1 MLYSF
6 RTKFQILSQIMKNK
20 SSSIFSILLI
30 FFIGCNN
37 QSENNEPS
45 GEYIIFSGRD
55 RVSSGFHLYIS
66 KIDDGYPKKITWN
79 PYNNKNPI
87 INPYSKKIFFESD
100 RLGVQSIFYLDI
112 EWTGGVID
120 WIGDWIWESYPEGE
134 EAKPIFPE
142 QSWSRFHNI
151 SHSGTYIASMLYP
164 TGQYDIVLFDK
175 TGSYKKIITDQK
187 YDDFYPQFSK
197 DDLTIFYQKKLS
209 NTNMEIFSNDL
220 EGSYEF
226 NLSRNKAN
234 DYISRNPSISLNNEK
249 IVFTSDRTGYL
260 DVFIMNLDGSNV
272 RNLTSSKFDDLSP
285 TFSPKHNKVAF
296 ISNREGNNDVFVM
309 NLDNNEIIN
318 ITESEYSETSPKFS
332 PDGKKLAYISD
343 KDNILKIYCY
353 DFDTSQTY
361 DIIKTDFLSGSS
373 FDFFYVD

>member
-1 MLYSF
+1 MGKL
-6 RTKFQILSQIMKNK
+6 
-20 SSSIFSILLI
+20 
-30 FFIGCNN
+30 
-37 QSENNEPS
+37 
-45 GEYIIFSGRD
+45 
-55 RVSSGFHLYIS
+55 
-66 KIDDGYPKKITWN
+66 
-79 PYNNKNPI
+79 
-87 INPYSKKIFFESD
+87 
-100 RLGVQSIFYLDI
+100 
-112 EWTGGVID
+112 
-120 WIGDWIWESYPEGE
+120 PEGE
-134 EAKPIFPE
+134 EAKPIFSE

-164 TGQYDIVLFDK
+164 TGQYDIVLFDE

-220 EGSYEF
+220 DGSYEF

-234 DYISRNPSISLNNEK
+234 DYISRNPSISFNNEK

-272 RNLTSSKFDDLSP
+272 RNLTSSTFDDLSL
-285 TFSPKHNKVAF
+285 TFSPKHNKVVF

-343 KDNILKIYCY
+343 KK
-353 DFDTSQTY
+353 
-361 DIIKTDFLSGSS
+361 
-373 FDFFYVD
+373 